1 MIRFLWLVRLMAAS
15 LLVAGALAVSAA
27 APALAH
33 GGGGGGGGGGGSS
46 SAPAISL
53 SATSLTF
60 AAQATGTTSAAQ
72 TITATDTGTA
82 DLFFSNVNITGDSLD
97 YTITSDG
104 CVGLTLA
111 PGQSCP
117 TSVTFSPTTTGT
129 RTATLTFTDNA
140 ANSPQTVPL
149 TGTGTGTPSLP
160 QIDTQGLVCTGGV
173 CSLTS
178 TNTFVSNFFATPF
191 VATGGSSPYT
201 WSGAQVPSWLTL
213 TPAGELY
220 GTPTATGTSTFTV
233 TVTDA
238 TGATATGT
246 FSLTVSPQPAPSP
259 GGSCATGGIY
269 TEALS
274 GSSLGGK
281 TPSGTATANDT
292 QFSGC
297 GGFTTLS
304 VTVKNVNLP
313 NGTQLWVSFDDT
325 LGVGIITLS
334 NRSGAMPLYNFGD
347 FSVGKTDQV
356 QVYSALPGS
365 STFQQILNGGTFDIP

>member
-1 MIRFLWLVRLMAAS
+1 MKTRLTAVAAAS
-15 LLVAGALAVSAA
+15 SIIFILGLGLS
-27 APALAH
+27 APAFAH

-46 SAPAISL
+46 SAPALSL
-53 SATSLTF
+53 SPTSLTF
-60 AAQATGTTSAAQ
+60 AAQATGTTSAVQ
-72 TITATDTGTA
+72 TVTATNTGTA
-82 DLFFSNVNITGDSLD
+82 DLFFSNVNITGDTLD
-97 YTITSDG
+97 YTITDDG
-104 CVGLTLA
+104 CIGLTLT

-117 TSVTFSPTTTGT
+117 NSVTFSPTTTGT
-129 RTATLTFTDNA
+129 RTATLTFTDDA
-140 ANSPQTVPL
+140 ANSPQTVPI
-149 TGTGTGTPSLP
+149 TGTGTGTPSPP
-160 QIDTQGLVCTGGV
+160 QIDTQGLTCTGGV

-178 TNTFVSNFFATPF
+178 TNTFVNNFFAIPF

-201 WSGAQVPSWLTL
+201 WSGAQVPAWLTL

-274 GSSLGGK
+274 GSSFGGK

-292 QFSGC
+292 KFSGC

-334 NRSGAMPLYNFGD
+334 KGSGTMPLYNFGD

-356 QVYSALPGS
+356 QVYSALPGG